1 MTPLVDEVASLCHE
15 LHPHGTCHAL
25 CVSESIEFFLEAHC
39 ELICR
44 LLGLTLRPTGLLIER
59 ALKEAFNDPPETL
72 VASFSR
78 LVRAVSRAREVSRS
92 TKTGRRLN
100 PAVVRVVASLSRKS
114 ALGKSARKLK
124 ARISAVSD
132 TPDLTVLDAPR
143 IATDVL
149 DVSSGSDLEEMR
161 TPAAPSRLDILAL
174 YGAGTSTSSKEPCK
188 IAQSIE
194 SSTQELCKFAQTT
207 QPDPMRTESS
217 TPTTVRRLRP
227 GDSALDARMS
237 LGPRGFAFA
246 CFGWRGTF

>member
-1 MTPLVDEVASLCHE
+1 MRFRIDRV
-15 LHPHGTCHAL
+15 
-25 CVSESIEFFLEAHC
+25 
-39 ELICR
+39 
-44 LLGLTLRPTGLLIER
+44 LLGSTLRIDLQVALAPTGLLIER

-72 VASFSR
+72 VASFSSL

-100 PAVVRVVASLSRKS
+100 PAVSRVVASLSRKS

-132 TPDLTVLDAPR
+132 TSDLTVLDAPR

-149 DVSSGSDLEEMR
+149 DVSSGSDIEEMR

-174 YGAGTSTSSKEPCK
+174 YGAGTSTSSEEPCK

-194 SSTQELCKFAQTT
+194 PSTQELCKFAQTT
-207 QPDPMRTESS
+207 QPDPMRTESA
-217 TPTTVRRLRP
+217 TPTTVSWTARLRVCLLWMERNLLSQRCP
-227 GDSALDARMS
+227 TFYLMS
-237 LGPRGFAFA
+237 TSIASVKSCTKRAPPTAKPCMKRPR
-246 CFGWRGTF
+246 